1 MKRSGGRTPLEL
13 ACAVVLSAVAAC
25 LPAALTSS
33 SAFAATRPNYLSTSG
48 ARVARELPQGLG
60 DREHAALEQAGAFGS
75 KPIRLLIVGDSIA
88 LTLGAGLSVQS
99 QPNYGVSVE
108 DYATLGCD
116 LDPQLDIR
124 EDGATIANVQGCSV
138 WRGLWP
144 FLVARLRPQV
154 VALGLGRWEVTDH
167 LLDGHWVHIGEPV
180 WDRRLT
186 SELEQAITILH
197 SFGARV
203 VLLTMPYIDPSQ
215 RQADGQPYDEDT
227 PARAEA
233 YNALVQ
239 QVAHRQPR
247 VVSVMELNHMLAPGG
262 AYAAAVDGVVVRS
275 SDGIHIS
282 PAGGE
287 LLQSEIL
294 PGMARLGLEAEPS
307 VAAATK
313 AANKIWAAG
322 TRKHG

>member
-1 MKRSGGRTPLEL
+1 M
-13 ACAVVLSAVAAC
+13 AAC
-25 LPAALTSS
+25 LPAALASS
-33 SAFAATRPNYLSTSG
+33 SAFAATRPNDLAASG
-48 ARVARELPQGLG
+48 PRFARELPQGLG
-60 DREHAALEQAGAFGS
+60 EREHAALEQAGAYGG

-99 QPNYGVSVE
+99 QLNYGVTVE
-108 DYATLGCD
+108 DHATLGCD
-116 LDPQLDIR
+116 LDPQLEVR
-124 EDGATIANVQGCSV
+124 EDGAATRNVQGCSV

-180 WDRRLT
+180 WDQHLT
-186 SELEQAITILH
+186 SELEQAITVLH

-227 PARAEA
+227 PARADA
-233 YNALVQ
+233 YNALVR

-247 VVSVMELNHMLAPGG
+247 VVSVMDLNHMLAPGG
-262 AYAAAVDGVVVRS
+262 AYAATVDGVVVRS

-294 PGMARLGLEAEPS
+294 PGIAQLGLKAEPS
-307 VAAATK
+307 VVAATK
-313 AANKIWAAG
+313 SANKIWAAG

>member
-1 MKRSGGRTPLEL
+1 MGL
-13 ACAVVLSAVAAC
+13 ACVVVLSTIAVC

-33 SAFAATRPNYLSTSG
+33 SAVAATRADDIATSG
-48 ARVARELPQGLG
+48 ARVGRELPEGLNT
-60 DREHAALEQAGAFGS
+60 REHEELEHAGAFGS
-75 KPIRLLIVGDSIA
+75 KPIRFLIVGDSIA

-99 QPNYGVSVE
+99 QSTYGVSVE
-108 DYATLGCD
+108 DHATLGCD
-116 LDPQLDIR
+116 LDPQLEIR
-124 EDGATIANVQGCSV
+124 EDGATSQNVQGCSV
-138 WRGLWP
+138 WQGLWP

-180 WDRRLT
+180 WDHHLT
-186 SELEQAITILH
+186 AELEQAITVLH

-203 VLLTMPYIDPSQ
+203 VLLTMPFIDPSQ
-215 RQADGQPYDEDT
+215 RQANGQPYDEDT

-233 YNALVQ
+233 YNALVR
-239 QVAHRQPR
+239 QVARRQPH
-247 VVSVMELNHMLAPGG
+247 VVSVMDLNHMLAPGG
-262 AYAAAVDGVVVRS
+262 AYAATVDGVDVRS

-294 PGMARLGLEAEPS
+294 PGIARLGLEAEPS
-307 VAAATK
+307 VVAATK
-313 AANKIWAAG
+313 SANKTWAAG

>member
-1 MKRSGGRTPLEL
+1 MKRSGGWTLRGL
-13 ACAVVLSAVAAC
+13 ACVAALSAVAAW
-25 LPAALTSS
+25 LPSTLPSTDAA
-33 SAFAATRPNYLSTSG
+33 AATRPEGLATSG
-48 ARVARELPQGLG
+48 SRVARQLPQGL
-60 DREHAALEQAGAFGS
+60 DTREHAALQRAGAYGD

-88 LTLGAGLSVQS
+88 LTLGEGLSVSS
-99 QPNYGVSVE
+99 QPSYGVTVE
-108 DYATLGCD
+108 DRATLGCD
-116 LDPQLDIR
+116 LDPQLEIR
-124 EDGATIANVQGCSV
+124 NEGVTTSNVQGCSE

-167 LLDGHWVHIGEPV
+167 LLDGQWVHIGEPV
-180 WDRRLT
+180 WDQHLT
-186 SELEQAITILH
+186 ADLEQAIAVLH

-215 RQADGQPYDEDT
+215 HQADGQPYDEDT
-227 PARAEA
+227 PARAQE
-233 YNALVQ
+233 YNALVR
-239 QVAHRQPR
+239 QVARHEPR
-247 VVSVMELNHMLAPGG
+247 VVSVVDLNHLLAPGG

-294 PGMARLGLEAEPS
+294 PQIAQLGLKAEPS
-307 VAAATK
+307 VVAATK
-313 AANKIWAAG
+313 SAKRIWAAG
-322 TRKHG
+322 PRKQG